1 MKRFE
6 DWPTRLDEFIDSRRN
21 APFAWGSNDCCLF
34 ACDAVLAMTG
44 EDLAADFRGKYSD
57 ARGAIHVLRDFLKG
71 IGDDAPLIEALAVH
85 IARIREIKE
94 IAPRFAQRGDVV
106 LFEDA
111 HGETLGL
118 VSLAG
123 DDILAPGESELVR
136 IPISSV
142 LRAWR
147 I

>member
-6 DWPTRLDEFIDSRRN
+6 DWPTRLDEFIESRRN
-21 APFAWGSNDCCLF
+21 QPFAWGSNDCCLF

-44 EDLAADFRGKYSD
+44 EDLAADFRRKYSD
-57 ARGAIHVLRDFLKG
+57 ARGAIQVLRDFLKG
-71 IGDDAPLIEALAVH
+71 IGDDAPLVEALAVRV
-85 IARIREIKE
+85 ARIREIKE

-118 VSLAG
+118 VSLSG

-136 IPISSV
+136 IPISSA